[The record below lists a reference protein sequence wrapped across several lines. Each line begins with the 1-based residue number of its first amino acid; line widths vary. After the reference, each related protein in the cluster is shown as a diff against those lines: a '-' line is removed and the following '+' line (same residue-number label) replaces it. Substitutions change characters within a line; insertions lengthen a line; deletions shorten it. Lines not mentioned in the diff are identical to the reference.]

1 MKLSGI
7 LVGLL
12 VSGTSLACPLKPAD
26 SSRIA
31 VAGGSIAEIIYLLGQ
46 EGKIIAA
53 DRTSNYPAAALQ
65 LPSIGYVR
73 GLSTEG
79 VLSLEPTLVL
89 GEDDMGPPI
98 VIEQLQK
105 AGVDVSIVPERTDA
119 DGILEKIKCVA
130 KLIDAPDEALKNAL
144 GEIQADYDFLSSN
157 SMNDNSKVAVLLS
170 LQDGVPTAGGL
181 GTSADGVMKMAGLN
195 NVFSDFEG
203 WKPVASESMIE
214 QNPEFIFMPARSVK
228 SNGGIEQILK
238 NPIISL
244 TDAGRNG
251 NVFEV
256 DGMALLGF
264 GPRTIS
270 VARQLSEQV
279 AGSDRE

>member
-1 MKLSGI
+1 MLGFLTDFLFFSGQ
-7 LVGLL
+7 LW
-12 VSGTSLACPLKPAD
+12 TSLDKRETSHLH
-26 SSRIA
+26 SLRLNGTFRI
-31 VAGGSIAEIIYLLGQ
+31 I
-46 EGKIIAA
+46 
-53 DRTSNYPAAALQ
+53 
-65 LPSIGYVR
+65 
-73 GLSTEG
+73 
-79 VLSLEPTLVL
+79 
-89 GEDDMGPPI
+89 
-98 VIEQLQK
+98 
-105 AGVDVSIVPERTDA
+105 
-119 DGILEKIKCVA
+119 
-130 KLIDAPDEALKNAL
+130 
-144 GEIQADYDFLSSN
+144 DFLSSN